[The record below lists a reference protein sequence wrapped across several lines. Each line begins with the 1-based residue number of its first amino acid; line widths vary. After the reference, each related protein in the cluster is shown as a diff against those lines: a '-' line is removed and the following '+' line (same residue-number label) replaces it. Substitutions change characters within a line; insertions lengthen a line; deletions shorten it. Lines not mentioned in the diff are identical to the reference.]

1 MILFW
6 TKKFNQ
12 NEDFCQEIQ
21 NENLKNELNLTEAAN
36 KNKTGCLLELNW
48 SAAHSEVQRGIR
60 TGTLTHS
67 LGQIN
72 HSLPLIAGKNI
83 DVQA

>member
-36 KNKTGCLLELNW
+36 KNKTGCRLELNW
-48 SAAHSEVQRGIR
+48 SAVHSGIR

-72 HSLPLIAGKNI
+72 HSLPLKAGKNT